1 MNGKLSF
8 NIPRE
13 RVGVL
18 IGRKGKVKEYIER
31 SLKVNLKVDST
42 LGTVEVEGL
51 DSNPMN
57 IWRAGDVILA
67 IGRGFPPEKAFKLI
81 SGDEHLL
88 EIMDLRAIFGRS
100 ENAIKRV
107 KGRIIG
113 REGKT
118 RRIIEEVAGV
128 DISIYGHTISIIG
141 LYENI
146 VIARDA
152 IKMLIEGKTHA
163 TVYKF
168 LSERRRE
175 LKKLSKTKLWE

>member
-1 MNGKLSF
+1 MDGRLSF

-13 RVGVL
+13 RIGVL
-18 IGRKGKVKEYIER
+18 IGRGGEVKEHIER
-31 SLKVNLKVDST
+31 SLRVSLKVDSV
-42 LGTVEVEGL
+42 LGVVEVEGL

-57 IWRAGDVILA
+57 VWRARDVILA

-81 SGDEHLL
+81 SSDEHLL
-88 EIMDLRAIFGRS
+88 EVIDLRSILGRS

-128 DISIYGHTISIIG
+128 DVSVYGHTVSIIG
-141 LYENI
+141 LYENV

-163 TVYKF
+163 TVYRF

>member
-1 MNGKLSF
+1 MNNRLSF

-18 IGRKGKVKEYIER
+18 IGRGGRVKEHIEE
-31 SLKVNLKVDST
+31 SLRVNLKVDGS
-42 LGTVEVEGL
+42 LGAVEVEGS
-51 DSNPMN
+51 DSNPMSV
-57 IWRAGDVILA
+57 WRARDVVLA
-67 IGRGFPPEKAFKLI
+67 IGRGFPPEKAFKLL
-81 SGDEHLL
+81 SSDEYLL
-88 EIMDLRAIFGRS
+88 DVMDLRSILGRS
-100 ENAIKRV
+100 ENAIRRV

-128 DISIYGHTISIIG
+128 DISVYGHTVSIIG

-163 TVYKF
+163 TVYRF

>member
-1 MNGKLSF
+1 MDSRLSF

-13 RVGVL
+13 RIGVL
-18 IGRKGKVKEYIER
+18 IGRGGEVKEHIER
-31 SLKVNLKVDST
+31 SLRVSLKVDSV
-42 LGTVEVEGL
+42 LGVVEVEGL

-57 IWRAGDVILA
+57 VWRARDVILA

-81 SGDEHLL
+81 SSDEHLL
-88 EIMDLRAIFGRS
+88 EVIDLRSILGRS

-128 DISIYGHTISIIG
+128 DVSVYGHTVSIIG
-141 LYENI
+141 LYENV

-163 TVYKF
+163 TVYRF